1 MASLSKKLF
10 FVFWES
16 EKSGKEWLLGSIRI
30 LQEGEE
36 KKRRTIPEP

>member
-1 MASLSKKLF
+1 MAGLSKKLF
-10 FVFWES
+10 FVFRES
-16 EKSGKEWLLGSIRI
+16 EKSGKECLPIRI